1 MSAIARTPF
10 HTMRVAI
17 STFALVAAVL
27 ATTSEKG
34 SAQAAARAAAPS
46 RAVRAKVRSDSALR
60 PYTEADARFMSG
72 MIHHHAQAIL
82 ISKWAPSH
90 GASPAMLVLS
100 GRIINAQRDDITLMQ
115 SWLRDRGKTVPTADT
130 LGMPKAMAGMD
141 HAGMSGM
148 DHGSTMMPGMLTD
161 AQLKQLDAAR
171 GAEFD
176 RLFLSFMIQHHNG
189 AIVMVKELFATNGA
203 GQDQTVFKFAAD
215 VNVDQTTEVERMRKM
230 LAALLFERPGS

>member
-1 MSAIARTPF
+1 
-10 HTMRVAI
+10 MRIDI

-27 ATTSEKG
+27 ATTSETA
-34 SAQAAARAAAPS
+34 SAQAATRSAAPS
-46 RAVRAKVRSDSALR
+46 RAVRAKVRSDSVLR
-60 PYTEADARFMSG
+60 PYTEADARFMAG

-90 GASPAMLVLS
+90 GASPSMLVLAA
-100 GRIINAQRDDITLMQ
+100 RIINAQRDDITLMQ
-115 SWLRDRGKTVPTADT
+115 SWLRDRGKTVPKADT
-130 LGMPKAMAGMD
+130 LGVPMAMTGMD
-141 HAGMSGM
+141 HASMPGM
-148 DHGSTMMPGMLTD
+148 DHGATMMPGMLT
-161 AQLKQLDAAR
+161 ALQLKQLDAAR